1 MGNRMKDKLTQVI
14 RRDGRNQNEGDMP
27 SEVISAARL
36 VAQKHPEVVP
46 AGYWIAGDAIVIM
59 TKLKPTYRKA
69 LIPTMFAVT
78 GSGKVRGVTPMVY
91 HLDSSDMKKI
101 PRRSLRSK

>member
-1 MGNRMKDKLTQVI
+1 MENIIEERLTQVI
-14 RRDGRNQNEGDMP
+14 RRDGRKQNEAGTL

-36 VAQKHPEVVP
+36 VARKHPEVVP
-46 AGYWIAGDAIVIM
+46 IGYSIADDAIVIK
-59 TKLKPTYRKA
+59 TKLKSAYRKA
-69 LIPTMFAVT
+69 LLPTMFAVT
-78 GSGKVRGVTPMVY
+78 KTGEVRGATPMVY